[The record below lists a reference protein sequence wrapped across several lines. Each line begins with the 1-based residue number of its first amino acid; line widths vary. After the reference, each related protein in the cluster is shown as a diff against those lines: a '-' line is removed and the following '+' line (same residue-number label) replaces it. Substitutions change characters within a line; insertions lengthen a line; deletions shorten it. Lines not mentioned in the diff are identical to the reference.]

1 VELNVQRTALLL
13 MDYQP
18 DLFAFIDEPDSVI
31 DLAARLRDIAREAGI
46 PVIYIVVRFR
56 DGYPEVSPRNKSF
69 WSLKDVGILR
79 ETEASSFVHERLAP
93 GEGELVITKRRVSAF
108 AGSDLAVALTSI
120 DADTLILAGINTS
133 GVILSTTREAAD
145 LDFRLVIAADA
156 CADPDPELHTVLLEK
171 VLVTQA
177 EILSVD
183 GVRAALE
190 VASTA

>member
-1 VELNVQRTALLL
+1 MELNEHRTVLLL

-18 DLFAFIDEPDSVI
+18 DLFAFIDDPERVI
-31 DLAARLRDIAREAGI
+31 EAAARLRDVAREAGI
-46 PVIYIVVRFR
+46 PVVYIVVRFR

-79 ETEASSFVHERLAP
+79 ETQASSFVHERLAP
-93 GEGELVITKRRVSAF
+93 AEGELVITKRRVSAF
-108 AGSDLAVALTSI
+108 AGSDLAVALASL

-133 GVILSTTREAAD
+133 GVILSTTRQAAD

-156 CADPDPELHTVLLEK
+156 CADPDADLHAVLLDK
-171 VLVTQA
+171 VLSTQA

-183 GVRAALE
+183 GVSAALE